1 MTDASPERAAAR
13 AAELRQVLTAA
24 EHAYYVLDAP
34 EMPDAEY
41 DRLLRELQT
50 LEAAHPALQRPDSP
64 TQRVGAAPAG
74 AFASVQHRMP
84 MRSLNN
90 AFDEGELRDFDRRV
104 RDGLGRDAVVYMAE
118 PKLDGLAV
126 NLRYEH
132 GIFVQGATRGDGQ
145 TGEDITGNLRT
156 LRSLP
161 LRLRGGDWPAMMEV
175 RGEVFMPHAGFA
187 RLNAE
192 QAARGEK
199 TFVNPRNAA
208 AGALRQLD
216 PRLTARRP
224 LQIYAYAL
232 GAVEGYRL
240 PETQHAL
247 LDQFR
252 EWGLPVNPHNQRAEG
267 AEGCLAYYARLQAL
281 RAELPFDI
289 DGVVFKLDALA
300 ARDELGELARA
311 PRWAIAHKFPAEEA
325 QTRLLDV
332 EFQVG
337 RTGAITPVARLQ
349 PVFVGGAT
357 VSNATLHNLDEIRR
371 KDLHIGDTVIV
382 RRAGDVIPEV
392 KAVILEQR
400 PANAAV
406 IDLPAKCPACDTD
419 IERSEDAVVA
429 RCPAGL
435 GCPAQLHAALLH
447 FVSRRA
453 LDIEGIGEKLV
464 QQLIDAQWVKA
475 PADLFGLT
483 TEQVQGLERMG
494 EKSVANLIAA
504 IERARETTLPR
515 VLYGLGI
522 RDVGER
528 TAETLATHF
537 GSVDKLITA
546 CEADA
551 ATATAEKERDRY
563 PSLRAVSDVGPEV
576 AKRLVDWFSDPH
588 KVEML
593 HGLQR
598 AGVRWPDVV
607 LRSGDGPLKDERW
620 VITGTLPESRDAV
633 AARITEAGGQVVG
646 SVSSKTDY
654 VLAGEA
660 AGSKLAKA
668 EKLGVSVLGW
678 EAFLQRLGAAD
689 NI

>member
-1 MTDASPERAAAR
+1 MSGSAPDDAATVRAAA
-13 AAELRQVLTAA
+13 LRRQLTDA
-24 EHAYYVLDAP
+24 EHAYYVLDDP
-34 EMPDAEY
+34 QISDAEY
-41 DRLLRELQT
+41 DALLRQLQA
-50 LEAAHPALQRPDSP
+50 LETEFPALQTPDSP
-64 TQRVGAAPAG
+64 TQRVGGSASS
-74 AFASVQHRMP
+74 AFAPVQHRLP

-90 AFDEGELRDFDRRV
+90 AFDEAEFLAFDRRV
-104 RDGLGRDAVVYMAE
+104 REGLDCAAVPYMAE

-132 GIFVQGATRGDGQ
+132 GQFVQGATRGDGQ
-145 TGEDITGNLRT
+145 TGEDITANLRT

-161 LRLRGGDWPAMMEV
+161 LRLRDAPPSMIEV

-192 QAARGEK
+192 QSARGEK

-224 LQIYAYAL
+224 LQLYVYAL
-232 GAVEGYRL
+232 GAVDGYAL
-240 PETQHAL
+240 PTTQQAL

-252 EWGLPVNPHNQRAEG
+252 RWGLPVNPLNARVEG
-267 AEGCLAYYARLQAL
+267 IDDGLAYYQKLMAQ

-289 DGVVFKLDALA
+289 DGVVYKLDDLA

-311 PRWAIAHKFPAEEA
+311 PRWAIAFKFPAEEA
-325 QTRLLDV
+325 QTKLLDV

-337 RTGAITPVARLQ
+337 RTGAITPVARLV

-371 KDLHIGDTVIV
+371 KDIHIGDTVIV

-392 KAVILEQR
+392 KAVVVDQR
-400 PANAAV
+400 PPDAGV
-406 IDLPAKCPACDTD
+406 IDLPQHCPACHAEV
-419 IERSEDAVVA
+419 ERSDDAVVA

-453 LDIEGIGEKLV
+453 LDIEGIGEKLI
-464 QQLIDAQWVKA
+464 QQLIDEGLVAE
-475 PADLFGLT
+475 PADLFAVTAETLMR
-483 TEQVQGLERMG
+483 LERMG
-494 EKSVANLIAA
+494 EKSAANRVTALDKAKH
-504 IERARETTLPR
+504 TTLAR
-515 VLYGLGI
+515 LLYGLGI

-528 TAETLATHF
+528 TADTLAQHF
-537 GSVDKLITA
+537 GRLEALKRA

-551 ATATAEKERDRY
+551 QTADAEKDKDRY
-563 PSLRAVSDVGPEV
+563 PQLRAVADVGPEV
-576 AKRLVDWFSDPH
+576 ARRVVDWFSDPH
-588 KVEML
+588 KQAMVAR
-593 HGLQR
+593 LQA
-598 AGVRWPDVV
+598 AGVHWPDVAV
-607 LRSGDGPLKDERW
+607 ASGDGPLSGQRF

-633 AARITEAGGQVVG
+633 AARITAAGGQVVG
-646 SVSSKTDY
+646 SVSAKTDY
-654 VLAGEA
+654 LVAGEA

-668 EKLGVSVLGW
+668 EKLDVPVLDW
-678 EAFLQRLGAAD
+678 AAFLKLLDASSP
-689 NI
+689 